1 MSAPLRRGYTTGAH
15 TVRAFAAALEGV
27 LATGERTQAI
37 THKMDNDDLD
47 VTKGCEIVV
56 TLSPHLEELNRN
68 PIPHTPYTIGTL
80 SLYAGIGVGV
90 VTRPGLKPPVGYPAI
105 NPTPLAKLEAIYH
118 QCDHPARDRSP
129 LYGTVSV
136 TDGEALA
143 RQTAN
148 AKVGVLGGISI
159 LGTTGWV
166 KPVSSDAWLD
176 SIRSEV
182 SFLVANGYDTAVLTL
197 GNASLTEAQKHYPP
211 EQIVEVG
218 NFVHDALAIVRD
230 QGIARVLFVCGIAK
244 AVKVM
249 QGHRNTHNRFGQ
261 IDLTAL
267 AGQIHHELS
276 INVSVEQTRTVK
288 GLVTQLG
295 DRREDLYCFVE
306 QEATTMLERWF
317 PDLDIAMRI
326 VR

>member
-1 MSAPLRRGYTTGAH
+1 MSAPLRKGYTTGAH

-27 LATGERTQAI
+27 LATGERTQVI

-68 PIPHTPYTIGTL
+68 PIPHTPYTIGAL
-80 SLYAGIGVGV
+80 SLYAGTGVGV
-90 VTRPGLKPPVGYPAI
+90 VTRPGLKPPTGYPAI
-105 NPTPLAKLEAIYH
+105 NPVPLSKLEEIYH
-118 QCDHPARDRSP
+118 RCDHPARDHRP

-136 TDGEALA
+136 TDGESLA

-182 SFLVANGYDTAVLTL
+182 RFLAANGYDTAVLTL
-197 GNASLTEAQKHYPP
+197 GNTSLIEAQKHYPP

-218 NFVHDALAIVRD
+218 NLVHDALAIVQD
-230 QGIARVLFVCGIAK
+230 QGIPRAVFVCGIAK

-267 AGQIHHELS
+267 AEQVRSELDLD
-276 INVSVEQTRTVK
+276 ITIGETRTVK
-288 GLVTQLG
+288 GVIAQLG
-295 DRREDLYCFVE
+295 DAREPFYVWVE
-306 QEATTMLERWF
+306 QQATKVLESWF
-317 PDLDIAMRI
+317 PDLNITMRI